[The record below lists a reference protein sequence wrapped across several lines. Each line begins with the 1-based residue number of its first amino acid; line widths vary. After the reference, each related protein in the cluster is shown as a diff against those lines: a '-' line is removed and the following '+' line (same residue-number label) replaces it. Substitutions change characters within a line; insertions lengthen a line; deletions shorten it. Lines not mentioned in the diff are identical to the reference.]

1 MSLTKN
7 DEKIALVVD
16 DIVVKYPGNEFGDT
30 IQGVSFSVP
39 DGAFWSIVGASGCG
53 KSTLLSAIAGL
64 LPIKS
69 GKVSTKGEVLSDP
82 KAEFATLIF
91 QDPILL
97 PWRTA
102 VDNVAFPLELRKQA
116 KSARTEKALELL
128 KLVGLEQYAHYFP
141 HQLSGGM
148 RQRIA
153 IARGLILEPKILLM
167 DEPFA
172 AIDEQERQRL
182 GDELLRIWS
191 STETTI
197 LFVTHS
203 LSEAVYLSDRV
214 LVLKGRPS
222 SLVASLEIDL
232 PRPRRPEF
240 MDDINFVNLRRTLRN
255 TLGEQ

>member
-1 MSLTKN
+1 M
-7 DEKIALVVD
+7 
-16 DIVVKYPGNEFGDT
+16 
-30 IQGVSFSVP
+30 
-39 DGAFWSIVGASGCG
+39 
-53 KSTLLSAIAGL
+53 
-64 LPIKS
+64 
-69 GKVSTKGEVLSDP
+69 
-82 KAEFATLIF
+82 
-91 QDPILL
+91 L